1 MRLRSPLTAFIAIL
15 VLALFALI
23 ASRVLHFIGIFGA
36 HAGPLLTQEEI
47 EAAYNGA
54 DHKSRQ
60 EYVPRILH
68 QIFHNWADP
77 GNETLP
83 TDWDVTRKT
92 CIDANPDFEYRV
104 RLMSRCSCATG
115 HHNADCS

>member
-1 MRLRSPLTAFIAIL
+1 MRLRSPLTVFIAIL

-23 ASRVLHFIGIFGA
+23 ASRVLHFIRLFGA
-36 HAGPLLTQEEI
+36 HSGPLLTQEEV

-54 DHKSRQ
+54 GHKSRQ

-83 TDWDVTRKT
+83 TDWGVTRKT

-104 RLMSRCSCATG
+104 RLTSRYPSATE
-115 HHNADCS
+115 HHNADYP